1 MSDVLKGAPEILDI
15 PAMPVR
21 SRRVMMTDFP
31 MGLPALM
38 GGIFSEI
45 QAAGKMPAGAPILL
59 YHDENYD
66 PKNVDVECA
75 WPVDDPA
82 LATGTLPAVRAMRY
96 VHVGP
101 YTTLEPVYNALMGW
115 VTENGYKTLCPMRE
129 VYPNDPSVTP
139 PEELITEIIFPVEN
153 V

>member
-1 MSDVLKGAPEILDI
+1 MSEILQGAPEILDI
-15 PAMPVR
+15 PALSVR
-21 SRRVMMTDFP
+21 SKRVVMTDFP
-31 MGLPALM
+31 MGLASLM
-38 GGIFSEI
+38 GGIFGEI
-45 QAAGKMPAGAPILL
+45 QAAGKMPAGPPVLL

-66 PKNVDVECA
+66 PQNVDVECA

-82 LATGTLPAVRAMRY
+82 LATTTLPAVHAMRY

-115 VTENGYKTLCPMRE
+115 IVENGYKTLCPMRE

-139 PEELITEIIFPVEN
+139 PEELITEIIFPLEKV
-153 V
+153 